1 MVNEEDFLMNKA
13 AKAYIRVVDRTSR
26 AVGKF
31 AMFLVL
37 GMIGILLYETISRT
51 VFNKPH
57 IWSVETA
64 QFVMAAYYL
73 LGGGYTLLL
82 DGHVRMDL
90 FYHRWS
96 IKKKALADVMTFF
109 IVLIYMVVL
118 IIGGLKGMIYAV
130 KYNQVSYSAWAPSVI
145 PIKIIMNGGIILMF
159 FQTISE
165 LLKDIAVARGEDV
178 TVVRAED
185 KK

>member
-1 MVNEEDFLMNKA
+1 MNKA
-13 AKAYIRVVDRTSR
+13 AKAYVRIIEKISR

-37 GMIGILLYETISRT
+37 GMIAILLYETISRT

-73 LGGGYTLLL
+73 LGGAYTLLL

-90 FYHRWS
+90 LYHRWS
-96 IKKKALADVMTFF
+96 TKKKALADVITFF

-118 IIGGLKGMIYAV
+118 IIGGIKGLLYAV
-130 KYNQVSYSAWAPSVI
+130 KYKQVSYSAWAPTVV
-145 PIKIIMNGGIILMF
+145 PIKFIMNGGIILMF
-159 FQTISE
+159 LQTIAE
-165 LLKDIAVARGEDV
+165 LIKDIAVARGEDV

-185 KK
+185 GK